1 MQKLLGL
8 IIIFV
13 CVLGGFIM
21 SGGRLASFWQP
32 GEIVIILGAG
42 FRGHG
47 FGQPK
52 TCAG

>member
-21 SGGRLASFWQP
+21 SGGRLASLCQP

-42 FRGHG
+42 LGAIVFAK
-47 FGQPK
+47 P
-52 TCAG
+52 

>member
-21 SGGRLASFWQP
+21 SGGRLASF
-32 GEIVIILGAG
+32 GNLAKSLLFLARV
-42 FRGHG
+42 
-47 FGQPK
+47 
-52 TCAG
+52 